1 MLHDLL
7 VDMKLDK
14 LPNYQYLE
22 ASKIESACSEM
33 EAAQLRDIL
42 KKYTAAEDMF
52 TQPSLH
58 GTAQNI
64 KLLLD
69 LGKAAETP
77 EAAHDM
83 LNSICEREPLYFRC
97 LVEAFKT
104 LCRKTAPAPSPS
116 EVLPEISA
124 VLITDLKEQL
134 NPP

>member
-1 MLHDLL
+1 
-7 VDMKLDK
+7 
-14 LPNYQYLE
+14 LP
-22 ASKIESACSEM
+22 ASKIESACAEIDV
-33 EAAQLRDIL
+33 AQLQDIL

-52 TQPSLH
+52 TQPYLH
-58 GTAQNI
+58 GTTQNI
-64 KLLLD
+64 KLLVD
-69 LGKAAETP
+69 MGKAAETP

-104 LCRKTAPAPSPS
+104 LCRKTAPAPGPS